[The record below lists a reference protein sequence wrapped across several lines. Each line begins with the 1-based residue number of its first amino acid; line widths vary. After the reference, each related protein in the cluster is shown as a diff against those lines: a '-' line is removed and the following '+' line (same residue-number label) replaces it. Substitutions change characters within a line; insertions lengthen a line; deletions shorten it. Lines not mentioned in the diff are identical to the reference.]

1 MGAPIVGNVSTGN
14 PSVSG
19 GIWIA
24 DSGTTPPTD
33 ATTALGGSFTA
44 LGYVSED
51 GLVNSNSPESDT
63 GKAWGG
69 DIVITYQTE
78 KSDTLQFTLIGSKDV
93 DVLEAVYGSANVSG
107 TLSNGITVTA
117 NATEAEEHV
126 WVFEMVMRDN
136 TYKRIVVP
144 AGKVTEV
151 GDITYTDQDIVGYE
165 LTVQAFPDSSNNTHY
180 EYIVEASA
188 SA

>member
-1 MGAPIVGNVSTGN
+1 MGAPIVGNVSTGK
-14 PSVSG
+14 PSVNG

-24 DSGTTPPTD
+24 DAGTSLPND
-33 ATTALGGSFTA
+33 ATTALGADFTA

-51 GLVNSNSPESDT
+51 GLTNSNSPESDT

-78 KSDTLQFTLIGSKDV
+78 KPDTFQFTLIGSKDT
-93 DVLEAVYGSANVSG
+93 DVLEAVYGSANVTGS
-107 TLSNGITVTA
+107 LSTGIEVTA

-151 GDITYTDQDIVGYE
+151 GDISYTDDAIVGYE
-165 LTVQAFPDSSNNTHY
+165 LTIQAFPDTSNNTHY
-180 EYIVEASA
+180 EYIVEAA
-188 SA
+188 SL

>member
-1 MGAPIVGNVSTGN
+1 MSAPTVGNVSTGK

-24 DSGTTPPTD
+24 DAGTTLPND
-33 ATTALGGSFTA
+33 ATTALGGSFIA

-51 GLVNSNSPESDT
+51 GLTNSNSPESDT

-78 KSDTLQFTLIGSKDV
+78 KPDTFQFTLIGSKDV
-93 DVLEAVYGSANVSG
+93 DVLETVYGSANVSG
-107 TLSNGITVTA
+107 TLSTGITVTA

-126 WVFEMVMRDN
+126 WVFEMIMRDN

-151 GDITYTDQDIVGYE
+151 GDISYTDDAIVGYE
-165 LTVQAFPDSSNNTHY
+165 LTIQAFPDSSNNTHY
-180 EYIVEASA
+180 EYIVEAA
-188 SA
+188 S

>member
-1 MGAPIVGNVSTGN
+1 MSAPIVGNVSTGK
-14 PSVSG
+14 PSVNG

-24 DSGTTPPTD
+24 DAGTTPPTD
-33 ATTALGGSFTA
+33 ATTTLTGFTA

-51 GLVNSNSPESDT
+51 GLTNSNSPESDT

-78 KSDTLQFTLIGSKDV
+78 KPDTFQFTLIGSKDV

-107 TLSNGITVTA
+107 TLSTGITVTA

-151 GDITYTDQDIVGYE
+151 GDISYTDDAIVGYE
-165 LTVQAFPDSSNNTHY
+165 LTIQAFPDTSNNTHY
-180 EYIVEASA
+180 EYIVEVAS
-188 SA
+188 

>member
-1 MGAPIVGNVSTGN
+1 MGAPNVGNVSTGK

-24 DSGTTPPTD
+24 DAGTTLPTN
-33 ATTALGGSFTA
+33 ATTALGGSFVA

-78 KSDTLQFTLIGSKDV
+78 KPDTFQFTLIGSKDA

-107 TLSNGITVTA
+107 TLSSGITVEA
-117 NATEAEEHV
+117 NSKEAEEHV
-126 WVFEMVMRDN
+126 WVFEVVMRDN

-144 AGKVTEV
+144 SGKVTEI
-151 GDITYTDQDIVGYE
+151 GDISYTDDAIVGYE

-180 EYIVEASA
+180 EYIVEAA
-188 SA
+188 S

>member
-1 MGAPIVGNVSTGN
+1 MGAPIVGNVSTGK
-14 PSVSG
+14 PSVNG

-24 DSGTTPPTD
+24 DAGTTPPSD
-33 ATTALGGSFTA
+33 AVTALGADYTA

-51 GLVNSNSPESDT
+51 GLTNSNSPESDT

-78 KSDTLQFTLIGSKDV
+78 KPDTFQFTLIGAKDV

-107 TLSNGITVTA
+107 SLSTGITINA
-117 NATEAEEHV
+117 NSDEAEEHV

-136 TYKRIVVP
+136 TYKRIAVP

-151 GDITYTDQDIVGYE
+151 GDITYTDDSIVGYE
-165 LTVQAFPDSSNNTHY
+165 LTIQAFPDSSGNTHY
-180 EYIVEASA
+180 EYIIEASA

>member
-1 MGAPIVGNVSTGN
+1 MGAPNVGNVSTGK

-24 DSGTTPPTD
+24 DAGTSLPND
-33 ATTALGGSFTA
+33 ATTTLTGDFTA

-78 KSDTLQFTLIGSKDV
+78 KPDTFQFTLIGAKDV
-93 DVLEAVYGSANVSG
+93 DVLETVYGAANVSG
-107 TLSNGITVTA
+107 TLATGIAVTA
-117 NATEAEEHV
+117 NADEAEEHV
-126 WVFEMVMRDN
+126 WVFEVVMRNN
-136 TYKRIVVP
+136 TFKRIVVP
-144 AGKVTEV
+144 VGKITEV
-151 GDITYTDQDIVGYE
+151 GDITYTDDAIVGYE
-165 LTVQAFPDSSNNTHY
+165 LTIQAFPDSSNNTHY
-180 EYIVEASA
+180 EYIVESA
-188 SA
+188 S

>member
-1 MGAPIVGNVSTGN
+1 MGAPIVGNVSTGK
-14 PSVSG
+14 PSVNG

-24 DSGTTPPTD
+24 DAGTTLPTD
-33 ATTALGGSFTA
+33 ATTTLTGFTS

-51 GLVNSNSPESDT
+51 GLTNSNSPESDT

-78 KSDTLQFTLIGSKDV
+78 KPDTFQFTLIGSKDV
-93 DVLEAVYGSANVSG
+93 DVLEAVYGTDNVSG
-107 TLSNGITVTA
+107 SLSAGIAVTA
-117 NATEAEEHV
+117 NAKEAEEHV

-151 GDITYTDQDIVGYE
+151 GDITYTDDALVGYE
-165 LTVQAFPDSSNNTHY
+165 LTIQAFPDSSNNTHY
-180 EYIVEASA
+180 EYIVEDAS
-188 SA
+188 

>member
-1 MGAPIVGNVSTGN
+1 MGAPTVGNVSTGK

-24 DSGTTPPTD
+24 DSGTTPPTN
-33 ATTALGGSFTA
+33 ATSTLTDFTA

-51 GLVNSNSPESDT
+51 GLINSNSPESDT

-78 KSDTLQFTLIGSKDV
+78 KSDTFQFTLIGSKDV

-107 TLSNGITVTA
+107 TLSTGITVEA

-126 WVFEMVMRDN
+126 WVFEMLMRDN

-180 EYIVEASA
+180 EYIIESA
-188 SA
+188 SM

>member
-1 MGAPIVGNVSTGN
+1 MGAPLVGNVSTGK

-24 DSGTTPPTD
+24 DAGTTPPSD
-33 ATTALGGSFTA
+33 AVTALGADYTA

-78 KSDTLQFTLIGSKDV
+78 KPDTFQFTLIGAKDI

-107 TLSNGITVTA
+107 SLATGITVTA

-126 WVFEMVMRDN
+126 WVFEVVMRDN

-151 GDITYTDQDIVGYE
+151 GDITYTDDAIVGYE
-165 LTVQAFPDSSNNTHY
+165 LTVQAFPDDTSSTHY
-180 EYIVEASA
+180 EYIIESA
-188 SA
+188 SM

>member
-1 MGAPIVGNVSTGN
+1 MGAPKVGNVSTGK

-24 DSGTTPPTD
+24 DAGTSAPTD
-33 ATTALGGSFTA
+33 ATTTLTGFTA

-51 GLVNSNSPESDT
+51 GLTNSNSPESDS

-78 KSDTLQFTLIGSKDV
+78 KPDTFQFTLIGAKDI
-93 DVLEAVYGSANVSG
+93 DVLEAVYGSSNVTG
-107 TLSNGITVTA
+107 TLSTGITVTA

-126 WVFEMVMRDN
+126 WVFEVVMRDN

-151 GDITYTDQDIVGYE
+151 GDITYTDDEIVGYE
-165 LTVQAFPDSSNNTHY
+165 LTVQAFPDTSNNTHY
-180 EYIVEASA
+180 EYIVESA
-188 SA
+188 S

>member
-1 MGAPIVGNVSTGN
+1 MGAPIVGNVSTGK

-24 DSGTTPPTD
+24 DAGTTPPTD
-33 ATTALGGSFTA
+33 ATTTLTGFTA

-51 GLVNSNSPESDT
+51 GLTNSNSPESDT

-78 KSDTLQFTLIGSKDV
+78 KPDTFQFTLIGAKDV
-93 DVLEAVYGSANVSG
+93 DVLEAVYGADNVSG
-107 TLSNGITVTA
+107 TLSTGITVTA
-117 NATEAEEHV
+117 NAKEAEERV
-126 WVFEMVMRDN
+126 WVFEVVMRDN

-144 AGKVTEV
+144 VGKVTEV
-151 GDITYTDQDIVGYE
+151 GDISYTDDAIVGYE
-165 LTVQAFPDSSNNTHY
+165 LTVQAFPDTSSNTHY
-180 EYIVEASA
+180 EYIIEDAS
-188 SA
+188 

>member
-1 MGAPIVGNVSTGN
+1 MGAPIVGNVSTGK

-78 KSDTLQFTLIGSKDV
+78 KSDTFQFTLIGSKDV

>member
-1 MGAPIVGNVSTGN
+1 MGAPIVGNVSTGK

-24 DSGTTPPTD
+24 DAGTTPPSD
-33 ATTALGGSFTA
+33 AVTALGAGYTA

-51 GLVNSNSPESDT
+51 GLTNSNSPESDT

-78 KSDTLQFTLIGSKDV
+78 KSDTFQFTLIGSKDV
-93 DVLEAVYGSANVSG
+93 DVLEAVYGAANVTG
-107 TLSNGITVTA
+107 TLSTGITVTA

-180 EYIVEASA
+180 EYIIESVSA
-188 SA
+188 

>member
-1 MGAPIVGNVSTGN
+1 MGAPLVGNVSTGK

-24 DSGTTPPTD
+24 DAGTTPPSD
-33 ATTALGGSFTA
+33 AVTALGADYTA

-78 KSDTLQFTLIGSKDV
+78 KPDTFQFTLIGAKDV
-93 DVLEAVYGSANVSG
+93 DVLEVVYGSANVSG
-107 TLSNGITVTA
+107 SLSTGITVTA

-126 WVFEMVMRDN
+126 WVFEVVMRDN

-151 GDITYTDQDIVGYE
+151 GDITYTDDAIVGYE
-165 LTVQAFPDSSNNTHY
+165 LTIQAFPDDTSNTHY
-180 EYIVEASA
+180 EYIIESA
-188 SA
+188 SM